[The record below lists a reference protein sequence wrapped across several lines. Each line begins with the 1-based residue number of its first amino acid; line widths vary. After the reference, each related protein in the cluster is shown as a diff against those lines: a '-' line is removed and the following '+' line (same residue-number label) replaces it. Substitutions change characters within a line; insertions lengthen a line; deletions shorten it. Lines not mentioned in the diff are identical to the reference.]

1 MVDDSPSARS
11 TTSDLTR
18 QVQAVPDFRWR
29 ARDAGKHHLVGIGDT
44 HVVRLRLPA
53 PSVPADNPAKA
64 VTLLSTGARTRSVS
78 RIVAPRV
85 VVANPVAKPCT
96 ARATTS
102 APAEPAVMNMSMATT
117 FIAKA
122 LRMAGRRP
130 M

>member
-1 MVDDSPSARS
+1 VTS
-11 TTSDLTR
+11 T
-18 QVQAVPDFRWR
+18 
-29 ARDAGKHHLVGIGDT
+29 
-44 HVVRLRLPA
+44 PA
-53 PSVPADNPAKA
+53 PSVPADNPANA
-64 VTLLSTGARTRSVS
+64 VTLLSTGTRSRSVS

-130 M
+130 MWSDSDPTVRSARRRHNT